1 MIVSER
7 QAKIEPKGATKVSE
21 GRKRLSVISEFEKKE
36 LTDVFRLTLFY
47 FKFEEKCY
55 Y

>member
-7 QAKIEPKGATKVSE
+7 
-21 GRKRLSVISEFEKKE
+21 RKRLSVISEFEKKE

-47 FKFEEKCY
+47 FKFEEKILLLILCFNVQV
-55 Y
+55 